1 MRENADQNNSE
12 YEHFFTQ
19 YNVWLSKEFQ
29 KKKSLKHTQK
39 IICFVLSGKIR
50 DKGFLLILL
59 FSSQKYY
66 VRTMKN
72 LSSVK
77 SLLRVALGI
86 IQLVRS

>member
-1 MRENADQNNSE
+1 MFNK
-12 YEHFFTQ
+12 FF
-19 YNVWLSKEFQ
+19 SFQ
-29 KKKSLKHTQK
+29 KNFKKKKIFKTHTK
-39 IICFVLSGKIR
+39 KYLSFFLSGKIR

-86 IQLVRS
+86 IQLVRSWNFPKN